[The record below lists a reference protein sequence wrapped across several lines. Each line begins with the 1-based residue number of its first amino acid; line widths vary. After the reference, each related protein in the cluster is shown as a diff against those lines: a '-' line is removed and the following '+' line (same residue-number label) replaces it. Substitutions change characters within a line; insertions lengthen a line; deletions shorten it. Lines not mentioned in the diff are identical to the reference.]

1 MPRYRATFSGSP
13 GLNQPSLW
21 MHALLQSLQ
30 EQSSFSFIIII
41 SSSFFY
47 KAAAR
52 YINCLKVIAFEVY
65 WSFFND

>member
-41 SSSFFY
+41 FLQSGSQ
-47 KAAAR
+47 
-52 YINCLKVIAFEVY
+52 IHQLFE
-65 WSFFND
+65 SHRL